1 MPEWVLNKEKQYS
14 IVDYVAESLRTAI
27 ISGEVGPGEKLNE
40 QEVAEK
46 LEVSRTPVRE
56 AFRTL
61 ETEGYLKHKPRC
73 GVTVMELSL
82 EEIEEIWQVRVYLD
96 LLVAEETCKR
106 IDDKKR
112 KIIEKEISSI
122 KNIKNPSA
130 EEFVK
135 FDERFREF
143 FVSNCGNTYLMKLTE
158 DLRKNTSLIRRMSE
172 EDPERIRGAVQECIE
187 IYQALAEN
195 DVEKTKSA
203 VRKHFEKSLEN
214 IIKSLKQQKA
224 IKSRKAAPA

>member
-1 MPEWVLNKEKQYS
+1 
-14 IVDYVAESLRTAI
+14 
-27 ISGEVGPGEKLNE
+27 
-40 QEVAEK
+40 
-46 LEVSRTPVRE
+46 
-56 AFRTL
+56 
-61 ETEGYLKHKPRC
+61 
-73 GVTVMELSL
+73 MELSL